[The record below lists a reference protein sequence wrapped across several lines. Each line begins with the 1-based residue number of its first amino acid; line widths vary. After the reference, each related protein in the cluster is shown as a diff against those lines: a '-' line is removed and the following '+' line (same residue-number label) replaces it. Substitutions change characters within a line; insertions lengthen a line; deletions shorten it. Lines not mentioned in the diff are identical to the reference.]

1 MSVTRL
7 EMCFSGRFPIQNVA
21 KETHMKRFLG
31 SVALAT
37 VIAGFAPQTA
47 FADGRPFQG
56 SFAVAFSGTPN
67 TDGASYCGAPLLPRA
82 VEAHGNG
89 YSSFGPLSFTLFKT
103 LGPSGLHGCLTLTAP
118 NGDILEATWVGTGA
132 AANANKFAPGTGA
145 FTFTGGTGRF
155 KNATGSGTWTAMFD
169 TFYVASSSAVAPI
182 VPVQGMAF
190 YEVQGTVHRGKH

>member
-1 MSVTRL
+1 
-7 EMCFSGRFPIQNVA
+7 
-21 KETHMKRFLG
+21 MKSFLG

-37 VIAGFAPQTA
+37 VIIGFAAPTA

-67 TDGASYCGAPLLPRA
+67 TAQASYCGAPLLPRA

-89 YSSFGPLSFTLFKT
+89 YSSFGPLAFTLFKT
-103 LGPSGLHGCLTLTAP
+103 LGPAGLHGCLTLTAP
-118 NGDILEATWVGTGA
+118 NGDILEATWVGGPGV

-169 TFYVASSSAVAPI
+169 PFYAASSSAVAPI

-190 YEVQGTVHRGKH
+190 YEIQGTIRRDKH